1 MMMVEIYKT
10 PDTVYPEV
18 TLLPS
23 GLKTRQDIA
32 DYISVKYKDIY
43 TYNIID
49 YSSDI

>member
-1 MMMVEIYKT
+1 MVEIYKT

-43 TYNIID
+43 SYNIID
-49 YSSDI
+49 YSSEI